1 MLLDELMP
9 RYDVAAQYE
18 TLVDARPERTFAI
31 LQHVNFSQSGVIR
44 SLMGLRTLGRRAHKP
59 DPNQNLT
66 ERMRQAGFMEVAR
79 RENEEIVIGVVGRF
93 WQPRSGIIQGLSP
106 KLLTRLRF
114 PLKLVS
120 RFLVPGHGVT
130 SCSTGV

>member
-66 ERMRQAGFMEVAR
+66 
-79 RENEEIVIGVVGRF
+79 
-93 WQPRSGIIQGLSP
+93 
-106 KLLTRLRF
+106 
-114 PLKLVS
+114 
-120 RFLVPGHGVT
+120 
-130 SCSTGV
+130 